1 MIEPMALFPLYVTD
15 DLEAQKRFYES
26 SFGFEAVFFDAT
38 FYLHLHHASSGA
50 QVGFMRPDLPNQ
62 PPFLHPR
69 AGADGAVITVEVADA
84 RAARDEAGAMALG
97 IAHEYV
103 EEPWGQRHFMV
114 SDSAGLVV
122 DVVERQGPS

>member
-84 RAARDEAGAMALG
+84 RAALGAAEAMGLELALD
-97 IAHEYV
+97 YR
-103 EEPWGQRHFMV
+103 EEPWDQRHFMV
-114 SDSAGLVV
+114 RDPAGLVV
-122 DVVERQGPS
+122 DVVEYRAP

>member
-84 RAARDEAGAMALG
+84 RAALGAAEAMGLELALD
-97 IAHEYV
+97 YR
-103 EEPWGQRHFMV
+103 EEPWDQRHFMV
-114 SDSAGLVV
+114 RDPAGLVV
-122 DVVERQGPS
+122 DVVEHRAP